1 MLQYEQIDVS
11 AGIDINKASL
21 SKECEFCHY
30 SFFKD
35 VGFRFK
41 EHVCNECHDLLMTGY
56 EFKKNVI
63 LSAKGT
69 AFNCILWGI
78 SKDETFNWLNNSVL
92 EDKGVL

>member
-56 EFKKNVI
+56 ELKNIAI
-63 LSAKGT
+63 LNVKGGLLLIV
-69 AFNCILWGI
+69 FC
-78 SKDETFNWLNNSVL
+78 
-92 EDKGVL
+92 GVLVRMRLLIG